1 MLAVLRCLVAFT
13 WAHVAHAAPCEPS
26 KEDGERLQRVLGQ
39 ADLRITEQKAQGIY
53 TQLDPV
59 ARTVLDLACVLG
71 CERWLKHQLVT
82 WQVSW
87 KAFITLIIGNK

>member
-13 WAHVAHAAPCEPS
+13 WAHVALAAPCEPS

-59 ARTVLDLACVLG
+59 ARTVLDLLCFGMWEVVFQH
-71 CERWLKHQLVT
+71 RVVT

-87 KAFITLIIGNK
+87 KAFITLIGN

>member
-1 MLAVLRCLVAFT
+1 LTLHAAILCPISLLAFPAMLAVLRCLVAFT

-59 ARTVLDLACVLG
+59 ARTVLDLLCFG
-71 CERWLKHQLVT
+71 M
-82 WQVSW
+82 
-87 KAFITLIIGNK
+87 

>member
-59 ARTVLDLACVLG
+59 ARNCFGLGLCVG
-71 CERWLKHQLVT
+71 MWEVVKAPISDMTGFLKGIYH
-82 WQVSW
+82 S
-87 KAFITLIIGNK
+87 NR